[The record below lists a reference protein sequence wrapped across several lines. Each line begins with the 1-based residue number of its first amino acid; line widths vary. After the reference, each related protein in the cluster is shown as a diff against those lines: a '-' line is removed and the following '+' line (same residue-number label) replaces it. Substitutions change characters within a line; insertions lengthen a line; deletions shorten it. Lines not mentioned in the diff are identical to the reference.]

1 MHVSINA
8 NALRIVNEM
17 IERKDE
23 LKIKI
28 EKTCRGAKIIDAGVE
43 TKGGYLAGKYIAE
56 ICLGGLGSVSLNPFN
71 CEGLLLPSIF
81 VSTEYPA
88 IALLGSQCASWRIK
102 VGEYFALGSGPA
114 RALALKPK
122 NLYYEINYNDQT
134 DVAVIVLESNQKPSD
149 EVVNYIAEEC
159 KVPHENVYAIVT
171 PTSSIAG
178 STQIAARIAENGL
191 YRLYRLNLD
200 PKKVLYA
207 CGYAPIAPIHPKF
220 DEAMGRTN
228 DMLIYGG
235 MTFFVVDF
243 DNDEDLKRIVEK
255 ASSVGSKD
263 YGKPFAEIFKEA
275 DSNFYKIDPAL
286 FSPAVITVNNIK
298 TGSTFTSG
306 NINANILKQSIGL
319 SGLLIDSSGVDRNS

>member
-1 MHVSINA
+1 
-8 NALRIVNEM
+8 
-17 IERKDE
+17 
-23 LKIKI
+23 
-28 EKTCRGAKIIDAGVE
+28 
-43 TKGGYLAGKYIAE
+43 
-56 ICLGGLGSVSLNPFN
+56 
-71 CEGLLLPSIF
+71 
-81 VSTEYPA
+81 
-88 IALLGSQCASWRIK
+88 
-102 VGEYFALGSGPA
+102 
-114 RALALKPK
+114 
-122 NLYYEINYNDQT
+122 
-134 DVAVIVLESNQKPSD
+134 
-149 EVVNYIAEEC
+149 
-159 KVPHENVYAIVT
+159 
-171 PTSSIAG
+171 
-178 STQIAARIAENGL
+178 
-191 YRLYRLNLD
+191 
-200 PKKVLYA
+200 
-207 CGYAPIAPIHPKF
+207 IHPKF